1 MKTINIQD
9 IFPGKY
15 INHLFL
21 GSYYDND
28 SYEHFYMVS
37 NHSSYDIIEAITKFE
52 NDSGLD
58 IKDFCHNFNSLDV
71 IYYNKLTEM
80 KIMTNENFD
89 IDSHYKDG
97 ELVDLT
103 TDDFIDI
110 IELCIKYTIPD
121 FSWERLCLNET
132 LVNVYKQIGVGFFV

>member
-1 MKTINIQD
+1 MKKINIQD

-21 GSYYDND
+21 SSYYDD

-37 NHSSYDIIEAITKFE
+37 NHSNYDIIEAITKFE
-52 NDSGLD
+52 NDSGLN
-58 IKDFCHNFNSLDV
+58 IKHFCYNLNSIDF

-121 FSWERLCLNET
+121 FSWERFYLNET
-132 LVNVYKQIGVGFFV
+132 LVNIYI

>member
-37 NHSSYDIIEAITKFE
+37 NYSNYDIIEAITKFE
-52 NDSGLD
+52 NDSGLN
-58 IKDFCHNFNSLDV
+58 IKHFCYNLNSLDF

-103 TDDFIDI
+103 TNDFIDI

-121 FSWERLCLNET
+121 FSWERFYLNET
-132 LVNVYKQIGVGFFV
+132 LVNIYKQIGVGFFV

>member
-21 GSYYDND
+21 GSYYDD

-37 NHSSYDIIEAITKFE
+37 NHSNYDIIEAITKFE
-52 NDSGLD
+52 NDSGLN
-58 IKDFCHNFNSLDV
+58 IKHFCYNLNSLDF

-121 FSWERLCLNET
+121 FSWERFYLNET
-132 LVNVYKQIGVGFFV
+132 LVNIYI

>member
-21 GSYYDND
+21 SSYYDD

-37 NHSSYDIIEAITKFE
+37 NHSNYDIIEAITKFE
-52 NDSGLD
+52 NDSGLN
-58 IKDFCHNFNSLDV
+58 IKHFCYNLNSLDF

>member
-9 IFPGKY
+9 IFHGKY

-21 GSYYDND
+21 GSYYDDD

-37 NHSSYDIIEAITKFE
+37 NHSNYDIIEAITKFE

-58 IKDFCHNFNSLDV
+58 IKDFCYNFNSLDF

-121 FSWERLCLNET
+121 FSWERLYLNET

>member
-1 MKTINIQD
+1 MKKINIQD

-21 GSYYDND
+21 GSYYDD
-28 SYEHFYMVS
+28 LYEHFYMVS
-37 NHSSYDIIEAITKFE
+37 NHSNYDIIEAITKFE
-52 NDSGLD
+52 NDSGLN
-58 IKDFCHNFNSLDV
+58 IKHFCYNLNSLDF

>member
-37 NHSSYDIIEAITKFE
+37 NHSNYDIIEAITKFE
-52 NDSGLD
+52 NDSGLN
-58 IKDFCHNFNSLDV
+58 IKHFCYNLNSLDF

-80 KIMTNENFD
+80 KIMTNKNFD

-103 TDDFIDI
+103 TNDFIDI
-110 IELCIKYTIPD
+110 IELCIKYTIQD
-121 FSWERLCLNET
+121 FSWERFYLNET
-132 LVNVYKQIGVGFFV
+132 LVNIYII

>member
-37 NHSSYDIIEAITKFE
+37 NHSNYDIIEAITKFE
-52 NDSGLD
+52 NDSGLN
-58 IKDFCHNFNSLDV
+58 IKHFCYNLNSLDF

-121 FSWERLCLNET
+121 FSWERLYLNET

>member
-37 NHSSYDIIEAITKFE
+37 NHSNYDIIEAITKFE
-52 NDSGLD
+52 NDSGLN
-58 IKDFCHNFNSLDV
+58 IKHFCYNLNSLDF

-103 TDDFIDI
+103 TNDFIDI

-121 FSWERLCLNET
+121 FSWERFYLNET
-132 LVNVYKQIGVGFFV
+132 LVNIYI

>member
-21 GSYYDND
+21 SSYYDD

-37 NHSSYDIIEAITKFE
+37 NHNNYDIIEAITKFE

-58 IKDFCHNFNSLDV
+58 IKHFCYNLNSLDF

-110 IELCIKYTIPD
+110 IELCIKYTIPN

>member
-21 GSYYDND
+21 SSYYDD

-37 NHSSYDIIEAITKFE
+37 NHNNYDIIEAITKFE

-58 IKDFCHNFNSLDV
+58 IKHFCYNLNSLDF

-132 LVNVYKQIGVGFFV
+132 LVNIYKQIGVGFFV

>member
-21 GSYYDND
+21 SSYYDD

-37 NHSSYDIIEAITKFE
+37 NHSNYDIIEAITKFE

-58 IKDFCHNFNSLDV
+58 IKDFCYNFNSLNV

-121 FSWERLCLNET
+121 FSWERLYLNET

>member
-37 NHSSYDIIEAITKFE
+37 NHNNYDIIEAITKFE
-52 NDSGLD
+52 NDSGLN
-58 IKDFCHNFNSLDV
+58 IKHFCYNLNSLDF

-103 TDDFIDI
+103 TNDFIDI

-132 LVNVYKQIGVGFFV
+132 LVNIYKQIGVGFFV

>member
-21 GSYYDND
+21 GSYYDD

-37 NHSSYDIIEAITKFE
+37 NHSNYDIIEAITKFE
-52 NDSGLD
+52 NDSGLN
-58 IKDFCHNFNSLDV
+58 IKHFCYNLNSLDF

-121 FSWERLCLNET
+121 FSWERFYLNET
-132 LVNVYKQIGVGFFV
+132 LVNIYKQIGVGFFV